1 MDNSPKI
8 EEALA
13 RFEPGRRDALRKIAL
28 FSTLYAV
35 PTVASFSMVNLGG
48 VAEAQVS
55 NQPVAAPVPA
65 SSAWSLAALAGG
77 LAAAGAMLRRRR
89 DPK

>member
-1 MDNSPKI
+1 MDNNPKI

-13 RFEPGRRDALRKIAL
+13 RFEPSRRDALRKIAL
-28 FSTLYAV
+28 FSTLYAM

-48 VAEAQVS
+48 VAEAQGA
-55 NQPVAAPVPA
+55 NQTTAAVPA